1 MWVRQTHLPAI
12 IILWVWHVSSSDTSA
27 FYHLEFDIHII
38 IMWVRQK
45 HRRAIII
52 LWVRQMYGKRKIAE
66 FRTHD
71 LTKGISYV
79 STQSQVKFQWTLK
92 FFKRNVSNWPDFEYS
107 RIKFPSLSSGC
118 EIAHFFVR
126 YMDSTETLSCYHCLV
141 SLTDTSACYYQL
153 VSSTDTS
160 SCYHHL
166 DSS

>member
-1 MWVRQTHLPAI
+1 
-12 IILWVWHVSSSDTSA
+12 
-27 FYHLEFDIHII
+27 
-38 IMWVRQK
+38 
-45 HRRAIII
+45 
-52 LWVRQMYGKRKIAE
+52 MYGKRKIAQ

-92 FFKRNVSNWPDFEYS
+92 LFKRNVSNWPDFEYS
-107 RIKFPSLSSGC
+107 RIKFPSLSRGCESESESNVPSLSSGC
-118 EIAHFFVR
+118 EIALFFCSLHG
-126 YMDSTETLSCYHCLV
+126 STDTLSCYHCLV

-160 SCYHHL
+160 ACYYQLVSSTDTSSCYHHL